1 MVHRLGE
8 QHSIQWKMHCF
19 EDGMKTVHEWGVAWS
34 TVKPQKNVEWDVLQ
48 VRFLSLWDTVVEKS
62 ILEDALC
69 NLGFGV
75 TLPHNRKRA
84 PGFIFK
90 GSWVLRMIN

>member
-8 QHSIQWKMHCF
+8 QHIIQWKMHCF
-19 EDGMKTVHEWGVAWS
+19 EDGMKTIHEWGVAWS
-34 TVKPQKNVEWDVLQ
+34 TVKPQKNVLQ
-48 VRFLSLWDTVVEKS
+48 VIFLSLWDTVVEKS

-75 TLPHNRKRA
+75 TLPHNRKIA
-84 PGFIFK
+84 HGYIFK
-90 GSWVLRMIN
+90 GFWVL

>member
-8 QHSIQWKMHCF
+8 QHIIQWKMHCF
-19 EDGMKTVHEWGVAWS
+19 EDGMKTIHEWGVAWS
-34 TVKPQKNVEWDVLQ
+34 TVKPQKNVLQ
-48 VRFLSLWDTVVEKS
+48 VIFLSLWDTVVEKS

-75 TLPHNRKRA
+75 TLPHNRKR
-84 PGFIFK
+84 
-90 GSWVLRMIN
+90 VLG